1 MNKFTSKKID
11 LRYKIHYFSS
21 MKFKEKYIQI
31 SLVIITLVMT
41 ILRFLLNEKGRTNP
55 DSIRYMRFAHNLPQI
70 DNTTT
75 PLGYPAFIKFFTFFS
90 FDEFWSSKVIGI
102 LAFLFII
109 FFTWKKKFFFK
120 ESVVLCALFS
130 FLSIFSYTMS
140 EALILPFV
148 ILFLY
153 TASMIITGKLEKRK
167 AVFYL
172 TLSLIALYNIRYSS
186 LFIIGG
192 TGLYGL
198 IFWKKKYSS
207 IFIISGII
215 SFAFVVLYK
224 FLFIDYFN
232 ENYVKDALTIGL
244 YPTSKLLRELFQGLC
259 TTFNPFIHI
268 ADPGRGMI
276 NYFIYGIG
284 FLNILLIAYLF
295 VKYKLSDTEKFFLF
309 VSITGI
315 ICSYFIQYFYPVNA
329 IDYRLMAPFSFPV
342 WLIYFRKL
350 FVIFDFKTYAV
361 GILSLMSGI
370 LFTWLSKGDYLE
382 NRKIMTQFLQSED
395 LDKVPLKFYLET
407 TEDLEKIQVAELIS
421 TINPNISLTFKPKDT
436 LQKTTLTRH
445 KVLQKIKIDRN
456 KYQ

>member
-1 MNKFTSKKID
+1 
-11 LRYKIHYFSS
+11 

-55 DSIRYMRFAHNLPQI
+55 DSIRYMRFAHNLPEI

-75 PLGYPAFIKFFTFFS
+75 PLGYPAAIKFFTFFGT
-90 FDEFWSSKVIGI
+90 DEFWSSKIIGI
-102 LAFLFII
+102 AAFLFII

-120 ESVVLCALFS
+120 ESIVACALFS

-153 TASMIITGKLEKRK
+153 VSSLIINGKLEKGK

-172 TLSLIALYNIRYSS
+172 SLSLIALYNIRYSS

-198 IFWKKKYSS
+198 IFWKRNYAKT
-207 IFIISGII
+207 FIISGAIG
-215 SFAFVVLYK
+215 FLFVVLYK

-232 ENYVKDALTIGL
+232 ENYIKDALITGL
-244 YPTSKLLRELFQGLC
+244 HPTSQLLQELFQGLC

-268 ADPGRGMI
+268 ANPGGGKI
-276 NYFIYGIG
+276 NYAIYGIG
-284 FLNILLIAYLF
+284 FLNIILIIYLF
-295 VKYKLSDTEKFFLF
+295 VKYKLSDAEFFFVF
-309 VSITGI
+309 VSISGI
-315 ICSYFIQYFYPVNA
+315 VCSYFVQYFYPVNA
-329 IDYRLMAPFSFPV
+329 IDYRLMAPFSFPI
-342 WLIYFRKL
+342 WLIYFKKL
-350 FVIFDFKTYAV
+350 FQILDVKTYTV
-361 GILSLMSGI
+361 GILSIMSGI
-370 LFTWLSKGDYLE
+370 VFTWLSKGNYLE
-382 NRKIMTQFLQSED
+382 NRKEMSEFLQSEN

-421 TINPNISLTFKPKDT
+421 TINPNINLTFKPKDT
-436 LQKTTLTRH
+436 LQKATLTRY
-445 KVLQKIKIDRN
+445 KVLQKIKIDKN

>member
-1 MNKFTSKKID
+1 
-11 LRYKIHYFSS
+11 
-21 MKFKEKYIQI
+21 
-31 SLVIITLVMT
+31 
-41 ILRFLLNEKGRTNP
+41 
-55 DSIRYMRFAHNLPQI
+55 MRFAHNLPEI

-75 PLGYPAFIKFFTFFS
+75 PLGYPAAIKFFTFFGI
-90 FDEFWSSKVIGI
+90 DEFWSSKVIGI

-120 ESVVLCALFS
+120 ESIVLSALFS
-130 FLSIFSYTMS
+130 FISIYSYTMS
-140 EALILPFV
+140 EALIIPFV

-153 TASMIITGKLEKRK
+153 VASLIITGKLEKGK

-172 TLSLIALYNIRYSS
+172 SLSLIALYNIRYSS

-198 IFWKKKYSS
+198 VFWKKKYSS

-215 SFAFVVLYK
+215 SFVFVVLYK

-232 ENYVKDALTIGL
+232 ENYVKDALTVGL

-268 ADPGRGMI
+268 ANPGGGFV
-276 NYFIYGIG
+276 NYGIYGIG
-284 FLNILLIAYLF
+284 LLNIILMIYLF
-295 VKYKLSDTEKFFLF
+295 VKYKLSESEFFF
-309 VSITGI
+309 VFISISGI
-315 ICSYFIQYFYPVNA
+315 ICSFFIQYFYPVNA
-329 IDYRLMAPFSFPV
+329 IDYRLMVPFSIPL

-350 FVIFDFKTYAV
+350 FQIFNSKVYAI
-361 GILSLMSGI
+361 GFLSILSGI
-370 LFTWLSKGDYLE
+370 FFTWLSRGNYLE
-382 NRKIMTQFLQSED
+382 NRKEMKQFLQSEK

-407 TEDLEKIQVAELIS
+407 TEDLDKIQIAELIS
-421 TINPNISLTFKPKDT
+421 TINANIELTFKPKDT
-436 LQKTTLTRH
+436 LQNTTLTRY
-445 KVLQKIKIDRN
+445 KVLQKIRIDRN

>member
-1 MNKFTSKKID
+1 
-11 LRYKIHYFSS
+11 

-55 DSIRYMRFAHNLPQI
+55 DSIRYMRFAHNLPEI

-75 PLGYPAFIKFFTFFS
+75 PLGYPAAIKFFTFFGS
-90 FDEFWSSKVIGI
+90 DEFWSSKIIGI
-102 LAFLFII
+102 VAFLFII

-120 ESVVLCALFS
+120 ESIVTCALFS

-153 TASMIITGKLEKRK
+153 VSSLIINGKLEKGK
-167 AVFYL
+167 AIFYL
-172 TLSLIALYNIRYSS
+172 SLSLVALYNIRYSS

-192 TGLYGL
+192 IGLYGL
-198 IFWKKKYSS
+198 IFWKRNYAKT
-207 IFIISGII
+207 FIISGAIG
-215 SFAFVVLYK
+215 FVFVVLYK

-232 ENYVKDALTIGL
+232 ENYIKDALITGL
-244 YPTSKLLRELFQGLC
+244 HPTSQLLKELFQGLC

-268 ADPGRGMI
+268 ANPGGGMI
-276 NYFIYGIG
+276 NYAIYGIG
-284 FLNILLIAYLF
+284 FLNIILIIYLF
-295 VKYKLSDTEKFFLF
+295 VKYKLSDAEFFFVF
-309 VSITGI
+309 VSISGI
-315 ICSYFIQYFYPVNA
+315 VCSYFVQYFYPVNA
-329 IDYRLMAPFSFPV
+329 IDYRLMAPFSFPI
-342 WLIYFRKL
+342 WLIYFKKL
-350 FVIFDFKTYAV
+350 FQILDVKTYAV
-361 GILSLMSGI
+361 GILSIMSGI
-370 LFTWLSKGDYLE
+370 VFTWLSKGNYLE
-382 NRKIMTQFLQSED
+382 NRKEMSEFLQSEN

-421 TINPNISLTFKPKDT
+421 TINPNINLTFKPKDT
-436 LQKTTLTRH
+436 LQKATLTRY
-445 KVLQKIKIDRN
+445 KVLQKIKIDKN

>member
-1 MNKFTSKKID
+1 
-11 LRYKIHYFSS
+11 
-21 MKFKEKYIQI
+21 MKFKEKYIHI

-55 DSIRYMRFAHNLPQI
+55 DSIRYMRFAHNLPEI

-75 PLGYPAFIKFFTFFS
+75 PLGYPAAIKFFTFFGT
-90 FDEFWSSKVIGI
+90 DEFWSSKIIGI
-102 LAFLFII
+102 AAFLFII

-120 ESVVLCALFS
+120 ESIVACALFS

-153 TASMIITGKLEKRK
+153 VSSLIINGKLEKGK

-172 TLSLIALYNIRYSS
+172 SLSLIALYNIRYSS

-198 IFWKKKYSS
+198 IFWKRNYAKT
-207 IFIISGII
+207 FIISGAIG
-215 SFAFVVLYK
+215 FLFVVLYK

-232 ENYVKDALTIGL
+232 ENYIKDALITGL
-244 YPTSKLLRELFQGLC
+244 HPTSQLLQELFQGLC

-268 ADPGRGMI
+268 ANPGGGMI
-276 NYFIYGIG
+276 NYAIYGIG
-284 FLNILLIAYLF
+284 FLNIILIIYLF
-295 VKYKLSDTEKFFLF
+295 VKYKLSDAEFFFVF
-309 VSITGI
+309 VSISGI
-315 ICSYFIQYFYPVNA
+315 VCSYFVQYFYPVNA
-329 IDYRLMAPFSFPV
+329 IDYRLMAPFSFPI
-342 WLIYFRKL
+342 WLIYFKKL
-350 FVIFDFKTYAV
+350 FQIFDVKTYAV
-361 GILSLMSGI
+361 GILSIMSGI
-370 LFTWLSKGDYLE
+370 VFTWLSKGNYLE
-382 NRKIMTQFLQSED
+382 NRKEMSEFLQSEN

-421 TINPNISLTFKPKDT
+421 TINPNINLTFKPKDT
-436 LQKTTLTRH
+436 LQKATLTRY
-445 KVLQKIKIDRN
+445 KVLQKIKIDKN